1 MLNEIE
7 KVLSNYPNII
17 NCLVALGTIG
27 AVISS
32 LYFSKLSLKPKIN
45 AQLYISQLWLPVE
58 ENRYKKQE
66 DEDYISLSIC
76 NKGIIPI
83 YIPYFGGF
91 SWCFKFHKTGWMQNA
106 LNPVFR
112 DKEFEL
118 LQYKS
123 ASFVLC
129 KYSDFIENIK
139 KDLIQR
145 DHYKK
150 FLLHFIKFKIRTS
163 NNEVI
168 YAKFDKK
175 LLARILNDVK

>member
-83 YIPYFGGF
+83 YIP
-91 SWCFKFHKTGWMQNA
+91 
-106 LNPVFR
+106 
-112 DKEFEL
+112 
-118 LQYKS
+118 
-123 ASFVLC
+123 
-129 KYSDFIENIK
+129 
-139 KDLIQR
+139 
-145 DHYKK
+145 
-150 FLLHFIKFKIRTS
+150 
-163 NNEVI
+163 
-168 YAKFDKK
+168 
-175 LLARILNDVK
+175 